1 MLINVLVFFINR
13 HIFGQPTNQHKDIW
27 VINIKKFLKAL
38 AYDFATTFKV
48 RYSKYLNNGF
58 LKSQTN
64 NIYTHSRQAY
74 GLNLRMSVFIFH
86 W

>member
-1 MLINVLVFFINR
+1 MLVFFINL

-27 VINIKKFLKAL
+27 VNNIKKLLKAL
-38 AYDFATTFKV
+38 AYGFVTTFKV

-58 LKSQTN
+58 LKSHRN
-64 NIYTHSRQAY
+64 KIYTHSRQTY